1 MLWLL
6 LNPALTV
13 ALLVVV
19 FGQIMRLPVPHYWA
33 FLVSGYFGWVF
44 LLHTLSVA
52 AFVIPEHSAMAK
64 SVAVPADVFV
74 LAAVTARFLEFALE
88 MGLVV
93 VLLGTLHHHGVPS
106 SFVLLPV
113 LMGLLLVTT
122 LGLALPVAAVSVFF
136 RDLEHALPPALM
148 MLMKSPVVPG
158 QLVPPAWPR
167 STGSIRWR
175 CC

>member
-1 MLWLL
+1 
-6 LNPALTV
+6 
-13 ALLVVV
+13 
-19 FGQIMRLPVPHYWA
+19 
-33 FLVSGYFGWVF
+33 
-44 LLHTLSVA
+44 
-52 AFVIPEHSAMAK
+52 MAK

-148 MLMKSPVVPG
+148 MLMWISPVFYPASF
-158 QLVPPAWPR
+158 VPPGLAAVYGVNPVAVLLTMFHQTLYDGQWPGAGQVALA
-167 STGSIRWR
+167 TGVAVLTYALGQSLFRHLRGLFPEIV
-175 CC
+175 